1 MDTEIAC
8 VLMRGGTSKGPFFL
22 ADDLPSDPHERD
34 KVLLSIMGSPHELQ
48 INGLGGGNPL
58 TSKVAIISRSL
69 QKNCDVDY
77 LFAQVSTEDQRV
89 DTRPNC
95 GNMLAAVAPFAIEQG
110 LVPIQGDQTDVRIY
124 NVNTKSRIRSTVQTQ
139 GGQVHYD
146 GQTMIDGV
154 PGAGSPI
161 VLSFLDVAGSLT
173 GQLFPT
179 GKPINLIDNIAV
191 TCIDCAIPIM
201 AVAASALGKTGLESP
216 AELDQD
222 TLFLKRL
229 ESLRRKAG
237 LLMGLGDVSTSVVP
251 KPVLLSPSQGSA
263 IRSRYFT
270 PHRCHKAHA
279 ATGAIAVAA
288 CRVLPNTIGAAISDP
303 LPHQREQIIS
313 VEHPAGKLD
322 VALTLST
329 NAHVVH
335 IETAG
340 LIRTARRIM
349 KGYVS
354 VPAVTLNSI

>member
-22 ADDLPSDPHERD
+22 ADDLPSDPQERD
-34 KVLLSIMGSPHELQ
+34 QVLLSIMGSPHELQ

-58 TSKVAIISRSL
+58 TSKVAIISRS
-69 QKNCDVDY
+69 QQTDCDVDY
-77 LFAQVSTEDQRV
+77 LFAQVSTEEQRV

-95 GNMLAAVAPFAIEQG
+95 GNMLAAVAPFAIEHG
-110 LVPIQGDQTDVRIY
+110 LVPIQGEQTVVRIY

-154 PGAGSPI
+154 PGTSSPI

-179 GKPINLIDNIAV
+179 GQPMDYIDGIAV
-191 TCIDCAIPIM
+191 TCIDCAIPI
-201 AVAASALGKTGLESP
+201 VAIDASAFGKTGLESP

-222 TLFLKRL
+222 PLFLERL

-237 LLMGLGDVSTSVVP
+237 LLMGLGDVSHSVVP
-251 KPVLLSPSQGSA
+251 KPVLLSASQGTA

-270 PHRCHKAHA
+270 PYRCHKAHA

-288 CRVLPNTIGAAISDP
+288 CRVLPGTVGAAVSGA
-303 LPHQREQIIS
+303 LPFQHEQTVR

-322 VALTLST
+322 VVLTLT
-329 NAHVVH
+329 QKADAIH
-335 IETAG
+335 IESAG

-354 VPAVTLNSI
+354 IPSATLDSI